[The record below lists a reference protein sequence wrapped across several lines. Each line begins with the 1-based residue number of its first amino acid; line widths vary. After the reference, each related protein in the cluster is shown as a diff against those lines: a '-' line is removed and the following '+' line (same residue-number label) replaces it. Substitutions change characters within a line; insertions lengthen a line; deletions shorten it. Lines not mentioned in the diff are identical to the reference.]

1 MTSYKLIRVCKN
13 DQNQQ
18 NQLKEQLDN
27 IELSLNIVDLQ
38 HPLGKRINIVGGGGK
53 TTLARALSDR
63 YGYQNIELDALHFL
77 PHWVERS
84 AEDFQRQVDL
94 SIKNAGDS
102 WVIDGNYFEKL
113 ECLSSNIDMFIWID
127 LPWRV
132 MFRRTFVRSL
142 KRMIDRTKICGDNF
156 ESWSKFF
163 STDSLWWWYMSN
175 YSDIANREEMLSRYI
190 PRNVPVIRLSNTKEL
205 DLFYETWI
213 KKVDA
218 KKVSE
223 S

>member
-1 MTSYKLIRVCKN
+1 
-13 DQNQQ
+13 
-18 NQLKEQLDN
+18 
-27 IELSLNIVDLQ
+27 
-38 HPLGKRINIVGGGGK
+38 
-53 TTLARALSDR
+53 
-63 YGYQNIELDALHFL
+63 
-77 PHWVERS
+77 
-84 AEDFQRQVDL
+84 
-94 SIKNAGDS
+94 
-102 WVIDGNYFEKL
+102 
-113 ECLSSNIDMFIWID
+113 
-127 LPWRV
+127 
-132 MFRRTFVRSL
+132 
-142 KRMIDRTKICGDNF
+142 MIDRTKICGDNL